1 VQEKKVLCTRA
12 SLNKEDTSQNTNM
25 DTIQKLID
33 REEML
38 KDKIKATRIALKAAL
53 IESEVYKAVLEA
65 TLEEKDGFTVTE
77 KMAKAHALKVA
88 RATYENLEEEEAEN

>member
-1 VQEKKVLCTRA
+1 MRA
-12 SLNKEDTSQNTNM
+12 FSNKGLDHQIVHM
-25 DTIQKLID
+25 DTIQKLIE

-53 IESEVYKAVLEA
+53 LESDVYKAVLEA
-65 TLEEKDGFTVTE
+65 TLEEKDGFTITE

-88 RATYENLEEEEAEN
+88 RATYANLEDEEEN